1 VRILILICIPPVAG
15 AIIGFVT
22 NVIAIK
28 MLFRPL
34 EEVRLFGVKLPF
46 TPGILPRQRKRL
58 AQSIGGMVERELL
71 TPEILRQRLGR
82 DDVREKIK
90 QTLSL
95 VTENFLNNSPNKL
108 LSGHES
114 LISEK
119 ILAAI
124 EKMYP
129 VFSVSVMGFLRR
141 KEIRYELESR
151 GRVLLRNIFL
161 KLNTFQRFF
170 LSAAQY
176 DLTLQE
182 KMPEII
188 EDLTNNVEILLR
200 DEKVKKILTET
211 AAASF
216 CRMLSGQS
224 EKIGSLLNI
233 SRENKT
239 EFDNFLFNK
248 LMSEADGQIENML
261 ESINVK
267 ALVSDRID
275 SLDMLRV
282 ERIILDVMADQFKW
296 INIFGGILGFLIGLF
311 QALFSFFLR

>member
-1 VRILILICIPPVAG
+1 VRIIILLCIPPVAG

-22 NVIAIK
+22 NAIAIK

-34 EEVRLFGVKLPF
+34 KEIRLFGVRLPF

-82 DDVREKIK
+82 DDVREKVK

-95 VTENFLNNSPNKL
+95 FTQNFVNNSPNKL
-108 LSGHES
+108 LSVHES

-124 EKMYP
+124 KKMYP
-129 VFSVSVMGFLRR
+129 VFSVSVMDFLRR

-151 GRVLLRNIFL
+151 GRILLRNIFL

-188 EDLTNNVEILLR
+188 DDLTNNAQTLLR
-200 DEKVKKILTET
+200 DEKIKKLLSET

-216 CRMLSGQS
+216 CRMLVNQN
-224 EKIGSLLNI
+224 ENIGSLLNI
-233 SRENKT
+233 TQENK
-239 EFDNFLFNK
+239 EQLDNFLFEK
-248 LMSEADGQIENML
+248 LMSEADGQIENIL
-261 ESINVK
+261 KSINVK

-275 SLDMLRV
+275 SLDMIRV
-282 ERIILDVMADQFKW
+282 EKIILDVMADQFKW
-296 INIFGGILGFLIGLF
+296 INVFGGILGFMIGLF

>member
-1 VRILILICIPPVAG
+1 VRMIILVCIPPVAG

-22 NVIAIK
+22 NAIAIK

-34 EEVRLFGVKLPF
+34 KEIRLFGIRAPF

-82 DDVREKIK
+82 DDVREKVK
-90 QTLSL
+90 RTLSL
-95 VTENFLNNSPNKL
+95 FTENFVNNSPNKL
-108 LSGHES
+108 LSVHEK

-119 ILAAI
+119 LLAAI
-124 EKMYP
+124 KKMYP
-129 VFSVSVMGFLRR
+129 VFSVSVMDFLHRR
-141 KEIRYELESR
+141 EIRCELESR
-151 GRVLLRNIFL
+151 GRILLRNIFL

-188 EDLTNNVEILLR
+188 EDLTNNIENLLH

-216 CRMLSGQS
+216 CRMLVNQD

-233 SRENKT
+233 SQENKT
-239 EFDNFLFNK
+239 QFDNFLFDK
-248 LMSEADGQIENML
+248 LMNEADGQIENIL
-261 ESINVK
+261 KSINVK

-282 ERIILDVMADQFKW
+282 EKIILDVMADQFKW
-296 INIFGGILGFLIGLF
+296 INIFGAILGFMIGLF